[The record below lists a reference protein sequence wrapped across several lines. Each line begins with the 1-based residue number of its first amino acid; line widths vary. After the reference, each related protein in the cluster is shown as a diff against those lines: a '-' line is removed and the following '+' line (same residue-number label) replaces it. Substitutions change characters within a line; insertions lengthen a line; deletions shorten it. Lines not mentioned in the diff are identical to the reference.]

1 MKVIE
6 LSYDHL
12 PHHLKPCLLY
22 LASIPKDT
30 ALTISFL
37 KAVWSAEGLVEQ
49 TEMKSVKEVM
59 DNLISS
65 SLVILF
71 NEIGDEPSC
80 QLHDLVHDFCLIKA
94 REEKLFDQMS
104 SSTPSSS
111 SDLMPRIV
119 TIHYNSE
126 LLGLNNF
133 VLFDSNNKRHSGK
146 HLYSLTIDGDKQDDC
161 LSDTFHLRHLRLLR
175 VLYLDPSFI
184 KVNDSLLNEICTL
197 NHLRYLQIGTEVKFL
212 PLSFSNLWN
221 LETLVVENDGTIL
234 ILLPRIWDLVKLRV
248 VHMNTCSFFDM
259 DTNEPILIAEDTK
272 LEKLRLLEKLVLSY
286 SKCTEDIF
294 KRFPNLQVLVFDV
307 KEPWD
312 YSTEQHWFPKL
323 DCLTELEE
331 LIVRFK
337 SSNDS
342 GSSIATNRLWDFHF
356 PSSLKILSLY
366 DFPLTSDSLST
377 IVRLPNLEVLSLYG
391 TIIHGEEWSM
401 GEEDTFE
408 NLKCLK
414 LNKVTLAKWE
424 VGEESFPSLEK
435 LKLSGC
441 HKLEE
446 IPSSFGDNYSL
457 KIIKLVRSSH
467 LEDSALK
474 IKEYA
479 EDMRGGDE
487 LQILVQKNIPLFK

>member
-1 MKVIE
+1 
-6 LSYDHL
+6 
-12 PHHLKPCLLY
+12 
-22 LASIPKDT
+22 
-30 ALTISFL
+30 
-37 KAVWSAEGLVEQ
+37 
-49 TEMKSVKEVM
+49 MKSVKEVM
-59 DNLISS
+59 YNLISS

-71 NEIGDEPSC
+71 NEISDEPSC
-80 QLHDLVHDFCLIKA
+80 QRHDLVHDFCLIKA
-94 REEKLFDQMS
+94 REERLVDQIS

-111 SDLMPRIV
+111 SSQDLMPRIV

-126 LLGLNNF
+126 LLWLNNF
-133 VLFDSNNKRHSGK
+133 VLFDSNKKRLSGK
-146 HLYSLTIDGDKQDDC
+146 YLYSLTIDGDKRDDC

-184 KVNDSLLNEICTL
+184 KVNDSLLNEICML

-212 PLSFSNLWN
+212 PLSFSNLWS

-234 ILLPRIWDLVKLRV
+234 MLLPRIWDLVKLRV

-259 DTNEPILIAEDTK
+259 DTNEPILIVEDTK

-286 SKCTEDIF
+286 SKCIEDIF
-294 KRFPNLQVLVFDV
+294 QRFPNLQMLVFDV
-307 KEPWD
+307 KESWD
-312 YSTEQHWFPKL
+312 YSTEQHWFLKL

-331 LIVRFK
+331 LTVCFK

-342 GSSIATNRLWDFHF
+342 GSSIATNQQWDFHF

-377 IVRLPNLEVLSLYG
+377 IARLPNLEVLSLYG
-391 TIIHGEEWSM
+391 TIIHGEEWNI

-408 NLKCLK
+408 NVKCLK

-424 VGEESFPSLEK
+424 VAEESFPALEK

-441 HKLEE
+441 RKLEK
-446 IPSSFGDNYSL
+446 IPSSFG
-457 KIIKLVRSSH
+457 IFIH
-467 LEDSALK
+467 
-474 IKEYA
+474 
-479 EDMRGGDE
+479 
-487 LQILVQKNIPLFK
+487 